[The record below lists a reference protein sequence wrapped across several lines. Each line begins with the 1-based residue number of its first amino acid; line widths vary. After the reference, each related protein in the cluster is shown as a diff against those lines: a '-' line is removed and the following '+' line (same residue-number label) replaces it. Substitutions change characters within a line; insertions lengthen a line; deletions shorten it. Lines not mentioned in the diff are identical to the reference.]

1 MKREF
6 LQNFEGLSKEAIDA
20 IMDEN
25 GRDIE
30 RERSKR
36 ADYDTIKEQLAA
48 ANKQIE
54 EFKGMDIDGVR
65 KAAEE
70 WKAKAEQAERDAS
83 ERIAT
88 MEFNGDFSSAV
99 SELKGR
105 DEGAIRGALGHDKIE
120 ELRKIKDRE
129 ERKKATKSLLEGL
142 KTEKGYLYDTETP
155 PPFSAGAGKQRMNG
169 EPDGVEA
176 AFAALNPG
184 LFE

>member
-30 RERSKR
+30 KERSKR
-36 ADYDTIKEQLAA
+36 ADYDAIKEQLAA

-83 ERIAT
+83 ERIAE
-88 MEFNGDFSSAV
+88 MEFNGTLREAITAA
-99 SELKGR
+99 KGR
-105 DEGAIRGALGHDKIE
+105 NVKAISALLDVPTLRGSKNQAEDIKAALE
-120 ELRKIKDRE
+120 
-129 ERKKATKSLLEGL
+129 AL
-142 KTEKGYLYDTETP
+142 KQESGYLFDTETP
-155 PPFSAGAGKQRMNG
+155 PPFSAGTGQHDMSGDPEMAAIRAAAGLKG
-169 EPDGVEA
+169 D
-176 AFAALNPG
+176 
-184 LFE
+184 

>member
-30 RERSKR
+30 KERSKR
-36 ADYDTIKEQLAA
+36 ADYDAIKEQLVA

-83 ERIAT
+83 ERIAE
-88 MEFNGDFSSAV
+88 MEFNGTLREAITAA
-99 SELKGR
+99 KGR
-105 DEGAIRGALGHDKIE
+105 NVKAISALLDVPTLRGSKNQAEDIKAALE
-120 ELRKIKDRE
+120 
-129 ERKKATKSLLEGL
+129 AL
-142 KTEKGYLYDTETP
+142 KQESGYLFDTETP
-155 PPFSAGAGKQRMNG
+155 PPFSAGAGQHDMSG
-169 EPDGVEA
+169 DPEMA
-176 AFAALNPG
+176 AIRAAAG
-184 LFE
+184 LKGD

>member
-36 ADYDTIKEQLAA
+36 ADYDAIKEQLAA
-48 ANKQIE
+48 ANRQIE
-54 EFKGMDIDGVR
+54 EFKGMDIDGVK

-83 ERIAT
+83 ERIAE
-88 MEFNGDFSSAV
+88 MEFNGTLREAITAA
-99 SELKGR
+99 KGR
-105 DEGAIRGALGHDKIE
+105 NVKAISALLDVPTLRGSKNQAEDIKAALE
-120 ELRKIKDRE
+120 
-129 ERKKATKSLLEGL
+129 AL
-142 KTEKGYLYDTETP
+142 KQESGYLFDTETP
-155 PPFSAGAGKQRMNG
+155 PPFSAGAGQHDMSG
-169 EPDGVEA
+169 DPEMA
-176 AFAALNPG
+176 AIRAAAG
-184 LFE
+184 LKGD

>member
-30 RERSKR
+30 KERSKR
-36 ADYDTIKEQLAA
+36 ADYDAIKEQLAA

-83 ERIAT
+83 ERIAE
-88 MEFNGDFSSAV
+88 MEFNGTLREAITAA
-99 SELKGR
+99 KGR
-105 DEGAIRGALGHDKIE
+105 NVKAISALLDVPTLRGSKNQAEDIKAALE
-120 ELRKIKDRE
+120 
-129 ERKKATKSLLEGL
+129 AL
-142 KTEKGYLYDTETP
+142 KQESGYLFDTETP
-155 PPFSAGAGKQRMNG
+155 PPFSAGAGQHDMSG
-169 EPDGVEA
+169 DPEMA
-176 AFAALNPG
+176 AIRAAAG
-184 LFE
+184 LKGD

>member
-30 RERSKR
+30 KERSKR
-36 ADYDTIKEQLAA
+36 ADYDAIKEQLAA

-65 KAAEE
+65 KTAEE

-83 ERIAT
+83 ERIAE
-88 MEFNGDFSSAV
+88 MEFNGTLREAITAA
-99 SELKGR
+99 KGR
-105 DEGAIRGALGHDKIE
+105 NVKAISALLDVPTLRGSKNQAEDIKAALE
-120 ELRKIKDRE
+120 
-129 ERKKATKSLLEGL
+129 AL
-142 KTEKGYLYDTETP
+142 KQESGYLFDTETP
-155 PPFSAGAGKQRMNG
+155 PPFSAGAGQHDMSG
-169 EPDGVEA
+169 DPEMA
-176 AFAALNPG
+176 AIRAAAG
-184 LFE
+184 LKGD

>member
-30 RERSKR
+30 KERSKR

-83 ERIAT
+83 ERIAE
-88 MEFNGDFSSAV
+88 MEFNGTLREAITAA
-99 SELKGR
+99 KGR
-105 DEGAIRGALGHDKIE
+105 NVKAISALLDVPTLRGSKNQAEDIKAALE
-120 ELRKIKDRE
+120 
-129 ERKKATKSLLEGL
+129 AL
-142 KTEKGYLYDTETP
+142 KQESGYLFDTETP
-155 PPFSAGAGKQRMNG
+155 PPFSAGAGQHDMSG
-169 EPDGVEA
+169 DPEMA
-176 AFAALNPG
+176 AIRAAAG
-184 LFE
+184 LKGD

>member
-30 RERSKR
+30 KERSKR

-83 ERIAT
+83 ERIAE
-88 MEFNGDFSSAV
+88 MEFNGTLREAITAA
-99 SELKGR
+99 KGR
-105 DEGAIRGALGHDKIE
+105 NVKAISALLDVPTLRGSKNQAEDIKAALE
-120 ELRKIKDRE
+120 
-129 ERKKATKSLLEGL
+129 AL
-142 KTEKGYLYDTETP
+142 KQESGYLFDTETP
-155 PPFSAGAGKQRMNG
+155 PPFSAGAGQQDLSGDPEM
-169 EPDGVEA
+169 A
-176 AFAALNPG
+176 AIRAAAG
-184 LFE
+184 LKGD

>member
-30 RERSKR
+30 KERSKR

-54 EFKGMDIDGVR
+54 EFKGMDIDGVK

-70 WKAKAEQAERDAS
+70 WKAKAEQAEREAS
-83 ERIAT
+83 ERIAE
-88 MEFNGDFSSAV
+88 MEFNGTLREAITAA
-99 SELKGR
+99 KGR
-105 DEGAIRGALGHDKIE
+105 NVKAISALLDVPTLRGSKNQAEDIKAALE
-120 ELRKIKDRE
+120 
-129 ERKKATKSLLEGL
+129 AL
-142 KTEKGYLYDTETP
+142 KQESGYLFDTETP
-155 PPFSAGAGKQRMNG
+155 PPFSAGAGQHDMSG
-169 EPDGVEA
+169 DPEMA
-176 AFAALNPG
+176 AIRAAAG
-184 LFE
+184 LKGD

>member
-30 RERSKR
+30 KERSKR
-36 ADYDTIKEQLAA
+36 ADYDAIKEQLAA

-83 ERIAT
+83 ERIAE
-88 MEFNGDFSSAV
+88 MEFNGTLREAITAA
-99 SELKGR
+99 KGR
-105 DEGAIRGALGHDKIE
+105 NAKAISALLDVPTLRGSKNQAEDIKAALE
-120 ELRKIKDRE
+120 
-129 ERKKATKSLLEGL
+129 AL
-142 KTEKGYLYDTETP
+142 KQESSYLFDTETP
-155 PPFSAGAGKQRMNG
+155 PPFSAGAGQHDMSG
-169 EPDGVEA
+169 DPEMA
-176 AFAALNPG
+176 AIRAAAG
-184 LFE
+184 LKGD

>member
-30 RERSKR
+30 KERSKR
-36 ADYDTIKEQLAA
+36 ADYDAIKEQLAA

-83 ERIAT
+83 ERIAE
-88 MEFNGDFSSAV
+88 MEFNGTLREAITAA
-99 SELKGR
+99 KGR
-105 DEGAIRGALGHDKIE
+105 NVKAISALLDVPALRGSKNQAEDIKAALE
-120 ELRKIKDRE
+120 
-129 ERKKATKSLLEGL
+129 AL
-142 KTEKGYLYDTETP
+142 KQESGYLFDTETP
-155 PPFSAGAGKQRMNG
+155 PPFSAGAGQHDMSG
-169 EPDGVEA
+169 DPEMA
-176 AFAALNPG
+176 AIRAAAG
-184 LFE
+184 LKGD

>member
-30 RERSKR
+30 KERSKR
-36 ADYDTIKEQLAA
+36 ADYDAIKEQLVA

-54 EFKGMDIDGVR
+54 DFKGMDIDGVR

-83 ERIAT
+83 ERIAE
-88 MEFNGDFSSAV
+88 MEFNGTLREAITAA
-99 SELKGR
+99 KGR
-105 DEGAIRGALGHDKIE
+105 NVKAISALLDVPTLRGSKNQAEDIKAALE
-120 ELRKIKDRE
+120 
-129 ERKKATKSLLEGL
+129 AL
-142 KTEKGYLYDTETP
+142 KQESGYLFDTETP
-155 PPFSAGAGKQRMNG
+155 PPFSAGAGQHDMSG
-169 EPDGVEA
+169 DPEMA
-176 AFAALNPG
+176 AIRAAAG
-184 LFE
+184 LKGD